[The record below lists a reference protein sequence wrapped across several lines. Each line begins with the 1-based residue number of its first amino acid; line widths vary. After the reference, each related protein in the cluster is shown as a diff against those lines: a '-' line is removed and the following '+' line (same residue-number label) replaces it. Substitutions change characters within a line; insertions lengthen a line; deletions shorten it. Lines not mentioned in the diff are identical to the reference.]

1 MLQKTGFRQ
10 KAALLVCLCF
20 LAVTVLSVSYQVVES
35 DHVCTGHH
43 CPICANMHDAQ
54 KVLHQLGQS
63 LFGLTVFAAV
73 MAATLLCL
81 IFPGS
86 LNDYRDT
93 LVSQKIRMNN

>member
-1 MLQKTGFRQ
+1 MLQKTSFRQ

-20 LAVTVLSVSYQVVES
+20 LAVTVLSISYQVAES
-35 DHVCTGHH
+35 DHVCNGHH
-43 CPICANMHDAQ
+43 CPICANLHDAQ

-63 LFGLTVFAAV
+63 LFGLSAFTAV
-73 MAATLLCL
+73 MAAFLLCL

-86 LNDYRDT
+86 LNDSRDT